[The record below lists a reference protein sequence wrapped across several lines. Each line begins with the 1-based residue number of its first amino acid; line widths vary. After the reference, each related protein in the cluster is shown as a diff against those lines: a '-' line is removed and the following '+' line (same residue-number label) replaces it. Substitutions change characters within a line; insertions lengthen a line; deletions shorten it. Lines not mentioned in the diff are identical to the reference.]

1 MQNGVGAVNFITGA
15 GGFLQSLIYGYAGI
29 RILPYYMKISPL
41 NSNLPPNT
49 DRLILKGL
57 NYLSTVFDLIITE
70 EEILLN
76 CRYNGFEKIILQ
88 TEAEEIIH
96 FTCPDGQKEYV
107 FLKQTLLLKN
117 AVSNLCAPPLDDIN
131 VDYNPNQI
139 HF

>member
-1 MQNGVGAVNFITGA
+1 MQDGVGAVNFITGA

-76 CRYNGFEKIILQ
+76 CRSNGFEKLSCKLKLKKLYILHVQ
-88 TEAEEIIH
+88 MV
-96 FTCPDGQKEYV
+96 K
-107 FLKQTLLLKN
+107 KN
-117 AVSNLCAPPLDDIN
+117 MC
-131 VDYNPNQI
+131 
-139 HF
+139 F

>member
-1 MQNGVGAVNFITGA
+1 MNFITGA

-29 RILPYYMKISPL
+29 RILPYYMKISPV

-57 NYLSTVFDLIITE
+57 NYLSTVFDLVITE

-76 CRYNGFEKIILQ
+76 CRSNGFEEIIVQ
-88 TEAEEIIH
+88 TEDQEIIN

-107 FLKQTLLLKN
+107 FFKQTLLLQN
-117 AVSNLCAPPLDDIN
+117 AVPNLCPPPLDDIN
-131 VDYNPNQI
+131 VDYNL
-139 HF
+139 